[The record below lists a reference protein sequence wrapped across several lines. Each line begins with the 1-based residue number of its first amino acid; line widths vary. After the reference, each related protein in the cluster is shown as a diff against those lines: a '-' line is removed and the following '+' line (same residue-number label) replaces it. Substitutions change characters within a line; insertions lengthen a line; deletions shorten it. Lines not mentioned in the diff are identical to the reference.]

1 MDKIY
6 SMFLRLMTDYK
17 HLLFTDQEMNEE
29 FVEILENALIEV
41 QIKGA
46 LEDLTFVG
54 GQFNR
59 ELTTNEQ
66 YILAHAC
73 VLIWVQPMVNS
84 AELLAAQLTST
95 DYSQFS
101 NSNRLSAAIRLYN
114 NISSK
119 LYSLLAEYDCRVSF
133 QSLKKKIGG

>member
-17 HLLFTDQEMNEE
+17 HLLFTEQEMNEE

-59 ELTTNEQ
+59 ELTNNEQ

>member
-1 MDKIY
+1 MEKIY

-17 HLLFTDQEMNEE
+17 HLLFTEEEMGEE

-46 LEDLTFVG
+46 LEDVIFIG
-54 GQFNR
+54 GEFNR
-59 ELTTNEQ
+59 DLSANEQ
-66 YILAHAC
+66 YILAHGC
-73 VLIWVQPMVNS
+73 VLIWIQPMVNS
-84 AELLAAQLTST
+84 AELLSAQLTST

-101 NSNRLSAAIRLYN
+101 NSNRLSACIRLYN

-119 LYSLLAEYDCRVSF
+119 FYSLLAEYDCRVEY
-133 QSLKKKIGG
+133 QSLKKKLGD